1 MTDLEKYQKA
11 KDKGKTKTLTRLIWT
26 WEHEGQTLVGK
37 VIEIKPFLEGKFDT
51 EVNCYTIDADGVL
64 FTTVLGSA
72 TDKQLKDVDPVGNM
86 IYIEYRGKK
95 QLDDGRQIN
104 NFHVE
109 VFQNA

>member
-1 MTDLEKYQKA
+1 MSAIDDYQKA
-11 KDKGKTKTLTRLIWT
+11 KDKGKTKTLTSIIWT
-26 WEHEGQTLVGK
+26 WDEEGLILCGK
-37 VIEIKPFLEGKFDT
+37 VLEISPFTAGKFET
-51 EVNCYTIDADGVL
+51 EVNMYKIEQDGII

-72 TDKQLKDVDPVGNM
+72 TDKQLKDIDPVGQN

-109 VFQNA
+109 VF